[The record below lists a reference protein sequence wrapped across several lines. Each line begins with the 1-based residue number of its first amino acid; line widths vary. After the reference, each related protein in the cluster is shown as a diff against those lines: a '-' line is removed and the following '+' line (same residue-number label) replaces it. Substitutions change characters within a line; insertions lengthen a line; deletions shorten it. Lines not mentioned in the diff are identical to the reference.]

1 MKDDVD
7 SLMIQKFQDQLILKM
22 KMMMMNKKTEMTA
35 ALMATAL
42 TKTLLSEPVAVI
54 HSEYE
59 DKPRTVAIIDMD
71 KTLSVEEKLEKAF
84 MLTNSIDSAWYKS
97 DKVNYIGPEKTC
109 RSTVMGDFV
118 LIGKDKYVCNSAGWS
133 EV

>member
-1 MKDDVD
+1 
-7 SLMIQKFQDQLILKM
+7 
-22 KMMMMNKKTEMTA
+22 MMMNKKTE
-35 ALMATAL
+35 ALM
-42 TKTLLSEPVAVI
+42 KTLLSEPVAVI

-59 DKPRTVAIIDMD
+59 DKPRTVAIIDME

-118 LIGKDKYVCNSAGWS
+118 LIGKDKYVCNSTGWS